1 MAEFSRVK
9 KYEQLRKD
17 IETNQTQTSINRGSM
32 NYHEDSKEEESYT
45 PTHEKVFSQS
55 NDNNGND
62 TSSFKNEYLD
72 SFIQEVREY
81 NIQKG
86 IRESEDTKLD
96 ILQQLTTKNRERRAN
111 YIEKMDDDISES
123 TPEVSNTDVNVE
135 GHGINVEGRNEET
148 LEISRQ
154 VFDLLNETEVD
165 MNNSDEII
173 EEKES
178 AIPENEVPNEIDNIQ
193 NEALSE
199 INKEENISLDDRIAQ
214 LEKEIHHTQVMQN
227 DDFKLDQADDEE
239 EISEITKKE
248 LLEQTMQL
256 KVKIDQ
262 YENELSEINS
272 GVDSNNRLLN
282 IVIIV
287 LIVAL
292 LAVIGVVAYWL
303 ISGGII

>member
-17 IETNQTQTSINRGSM
+17 IETDQTQTSINRGTI
-32 NYHEDSKEEESYT
+32 NYRENAKEDENYT
-45 PTHEKVFSQS
+45 PTHEKVFSQN
-55 NDNNGND
+55 NDNKGVND

-96 ILQQLTTKNRERRAN
+96 ILQQLTTKNRERRTN
-111 YIEKMDDDISES
+111 YIEKMDDDVLES
-123 TPEVSNTDVNVE
+123 TSDISQD
-135 GHGINVEGRNEET
+135 GINVESRNEET

-154 VFDLLNETEVD
+154 VFDLLNEAELDSVNIDEEPRKEV
-165 MNNSDEII
+165 NLVS
-173 EEKES
+173 
-178 AIPENEVPNEIDNIQ
+178 ENELVQQSDKVENENDT
-193 NEALSE
+193 LSE
-199 INKEENISLDDRIAQ
+199 MEMEVKNSLDDRIAQ
-214 LEKEIHHTQVMQN
+214 LEKEVHHTQSMQN
-227 DDFKLDQADDEE
+227 MNANTNQE

-262 YENELSEINS
+262 YENDLSEINS
-272 GVDSNNRLLN
+272 GVDNNNRLLN
-282 IVIIV
+282 IVITV
-287 LIVAL
+287 LIIAL
-292 LAVIGVVAYWL
+292 LAVIGIVVYWL